1 MANTEVGL
9 RLHPVYRVLRDA
21 LFITLGC
28 LLMALAVDIFLDPNN
43 VVPGGFTAIAIF
55 ANRLRGWPTG
65 LTLLALNIPFLALGI
80 WLLGAE
86 FGPKTI
92 AAAVLVSLAIDFLQP
107 YLPTVQGEPL
117 LYVAYGGLLF
127 GAGQALV
134 FRAGATSGG
143 TELPAKLLEHFY
155 GIRMSRSLLAMDAL
169 ILGLAALFFG
179 LGPALYALITA
190 WVMARVIDFVDLG
203 FNASH
208 TAFIVTQTPD
218 DVRTAILHSLG
229 RGVTVLTGQG
239 GFTGS
244 QRIMLFTVVHR
255 REVGALRRI
264 VSAADPDA
272 FMVINPSTEVLGEGF
287 KPLTR
292 ARRR

>member
-1 MANTEVGL
+1 MK
-9 RLHPVYRVLRDA
+9 PFYRVLRDA
-21 LFITLGC
+21 IFITLGC

-65 LTLLALNIPFLALGI
+65 LTLLALNIPFLALSV

-143 TELPAKLLEHFY
+143 TEPVSYTHLLTLVLFALVLPAASAAPVVPPHSEGFTDPVV
-155 GIRMSRSLLAMDAL
+155 IRVYYDDPAQIAQLADFDVFEFNNKTEKYVLVAVDS
-169 ILGLAALFFG
+169 AD
-179 LGPALYALITA
+179 YTA
-190 WVMARVIDFVDLG
+190 IQQLG
-203 FNASH
+203 FRVQIDEVE
-208 TAFIVTQTPD
+208 TAAFNRKPEVSPD
-218 DVRTAILHSLG
+218 QVNGIPGYPCYRTVEELSL
-229 RGVTVLTGQG
+229 
-239 GFTGS
+239 
-244 QRIMLFTVVHR
+244 IH
-255 REVGALRRI
+255 I
-264 VSAADPDA
+264 
-272 FMVINPSTEVLGEGF
+272 
-287 KPLTR
+287 
-292 ARRR
+292 

>member
-1 MANTEVGL
+1 MK
-9 RLHPVYRVLRDA
+9 PIYRILRDA
-21 LFITLGC
+21 ILIILGC

-55 ANRLRGWPTG
+55 GNRLRGWPTG
-65 LTLLALNIPFLALGI
+65 LTLLALNIPFLALGV

-86 FGPKTI
+86 LGPKTI
-92 AAAVLVSLAIDFLQP
+92 AAAVLVSVGIDGLRP
-107 YLPTVQGEPL
+107 DLPTVQGEPL

-155 GIRMSRSLLAMDAL
+155 GIRMARSLLVMDAL
-169 ILGLAALFFG
+169 ILGAAALFFG
-179 LGPALYALITA
+179 LAPALYALITA

-203 FNASH
+203 LNASH

-218 DVRTAILHSLG
+218 DVRTAILHRLD
-229 RGVTVLTGQG
+229 RGVTILTGQG

-244 QRIMLFTVVHR
+244 QRIMLFTVINR
-255 REVGALRRI
+255 REVGALRSI

-292 ARRR
+292 TRRAKIDRRA